1 MNGIDVRDMI
11 AKMTEEEL
19 KDLVIHGW
27 WTTEEVEARM
37 EILADDWDV
46 SHITQDDKRHILH
59 DAIDEAG
66 GERNEDIV
74 EAIDGLIMGMCE
86 RRDA

>member
-27 WTTEEVEARM
+27 WTTEDLELHR
-37 EILADDWDV
+37 
-46 SHITQDDKRHILH
+46 KR
-59 DAIDEAG
+59 
-66 GERNEDIV
+66 
-74 EAIDGLIMGMCE
+74 
-86 RRDA
+86 